1 MEISKDFEE
10 FFALL
15 NEHKVRYLVIG
26 GYAVAIHAR
35 PRFTDDLDVFV
46 DADRSNAK
54 SVLATLKDFG
64 FGDVGIGLDD
74 LTKAD
79 QVIQLGFPP
88 FRIDIL
94 TSISGVSFSAAWER
108 KVTGKYGKQTVFF
121 IGKLDLIASKKGT
134 GRKRD
139 LEDVDDL
146 M

>member
-10 FFALL
+10 FLQLL

-35 PRFTDDLDVFV
+35 PRFTNDLDVFV
-46 DADRSNAK
+46 DTERPNAE
-54 SVLATLKDFG
+54 SVLAALKDFG
-64 FGDVGIGLDD
+64 FGDVGIMLDD
-74 LTKAD
+74 LTNVD

-88 FRIDIL
+88 FRIDLL
-94 TSISGVSFSAAWER
+94 TSITGVSFPEAWER
-108 KVTGKYGKQTVFF
+108 RVTAKYGKQAVFF
-121 IGKLDLIASKKGT
+121 ISKQDLITNKKGM

-139 LEDVDDL
+139 LEDVDEL

>member
-10 FFALL
+10 FFGLL
-15 NEHKVRYLVIG
+15 NEHEVRYLVVG

-35 PRFTDDLDVFV
+35 PRFTDDLDILV
-46 DADRSNAK
+46 DAERSNAER
-54 SVLATLKDFG
+54 VLAALKGFG
-64 FGDVGIGLDD
+64 FGNVGIELDD

-88 FRIDIL
+88 FRIDLL
-94 TSISGVSFSAAWER
+94 TSISGVSFSEAWGR
-108 KVTGKYGKQTVFF
+108 KLIGKYGNQTVNF
-121 IGKLDLIASKKGT
+121 IGKQDLITSKKGT

>member
-10 FFALL
+10 FFGLL

-46 DADRSNAK
+46 DTDRSNAE

-74 LTKAD
+74 LTKTD

-88 FRIDIL
+88 VRIDLL
-94 TSISGVSFSAAWER
+94 TSISGV
-108 KVTGKYGKQTVFF
+108 
-121 IGKLDLIASKKGT
+121 
-134 GRKRD
+134 
-139 LEDVDDL
+139 
-146 M
+146 

>member
-10 FFALL
+10 FFGLL
-15 NEHKVRYLVIG
+15 NDHKVRYLVIG

-35 PRFTDDLDVFV
+35 PRFTDDLDIFV
-46 DADRSNAK
+46 DPESSNAE
-54 SVLATLKDFG
+54 SVLAVLKDFG

-88 FRIDIL
+88 FRIDLL
-94 TSISGVSFSAAWER
+94 TSISGVSFSEAWDR
-108 KVTGKYGKQTVFF
+108 KVTGRYGKQMVFF
-121 IGKLDLIASKKGT
+121 IGKQDLIASKKGT

>member
-10 FFALL
+10 FFGLL

-35 PRFTDDLDVFV
+35 PRFTDDLDIFV
-46 DADRSNAK
+46 DAGSLNAE
-54 SVLATLKDFG
+54 SVLAALKDFG
-64 FGDVGIGLDD
+64 FGEVGIGLED
-74 LTKAD
+74 LTRAD

-88 FRIDIL
+88 FRIDLL
-94 TSISGVSFSAAWER
+94 TSISGVSFSEAWER
-108 KVTGKYGKQTVFF
+108 KVTGKYGQQTVFF
-121 IGKLDLIASKKGT
+121 IGKQDLIASKKGT